1 MPINVITFIVYGFFM
16 PMDDEYTANM
26 LLCLNESYCR
36 QNSFIY
42 SITLNNIIVVTV
54 VLVLG
59 FIQYI

>member
-1 MPINVITFIVYGFFM
+1 MPIKVIKFIVYGIFL

-26 LLCLNESYCR
+26 LLCLNENCR

-42 SITLNNIIVVTV
+42 SITPNNIVVVTV

-59 FIQYI
+59 FIQYM